1 MGSERKRICKMTG
14 FSPTNE
20 GHPEGDKTLLQG
32 VQQRGF
38 SPFPEQRAG
47 SEAGG
52 KDSRKVGLDVEES

>member
-1 MGSERKRICKMTG
+1 MTG